1 MTLKVDKREDGLRE
15 LAAMIAAAYRQGMTR
30 ESRTESAANIV
41 QEDSCRKTSIA
52 VLVKMQDPECDGL
65 YTETV
70 KVDNFLRN
78 LKSRER
84 KSSMRKIKTT

>member
-1 MTLKVDKREDGLRE
+1 
-15 LAAMIAAAYRQGMTR
+15 
-30 ESRTESAANIV
+30 
-41 QEDSCRKTSIA
+41 
-52 VLVKMQDPECDGL
+52 MQDPECDGL